1 MKNTY
6 GNGECVNFAGCLDG
20 DGGEF
25 EGREELNV
33 LNTRGT
39 NSITSIPS
47 NLVFTTPKLF
57 AIEYPKKSPTNISY
71 Y

>member
-25 EGREELNV
+25 EGREV
-33 LNTRGT
+33 KSAYSNTHRL
-39 NSITSIPS
+39 SD
-47 NLVFTTPKLF
+47 
-57 AIEYPKKSPTNISY
+57 
-71 Y
+71 